1 MISYFDE
8 QLSSGLHSYIAPT
21 GRNVINPTHYI
32 SNGYVVFE
40 PDIHYEIGYP
50 GPSAL
55 KSIVPGVQMLVARG
69 FVDHKRLALQGQS
82 WGGYQTLYMI
92 TQTSMFAAAMAGAPV
107 VDMFSAY
114 GGIRWGSGLA
124 RAFQYEH
131 SQSRIGGSIL
141 QYPMRFIEKSPL
153 FLLDKETTPLLLISN
168 DAGEAGTSYQG
179 IPTI

>member
-69 FVDHKRLALQGQS
+69 FVDPKRLALQGQS

-114 GGIRWGSGLA
+114 GGGWGGSGSGGGALNPGSRGA
-124 RAFQYEH
+124 QRGR
-131 SQSRIGGSIL
+131 SRQSATRVA
-141 QYPMRFIEKSPL
+141 EKFSPL
-153 FLLDKETTPLLLISN
+153 WALPGDGPPILSQTATAERRTP
-168 DAGEAGTSYQG
+168 DPAE
-179 IPTI
+179 